1 MGKLLI
7 NIRSSYTKMSKTEK
21 KIADYLLQ
29 NSHHAPLTITELSE
43 KTGSSEATIVRFA
56 KRIGCDGYQELKI
69 LLAQEDNHVVNRSI
83 EDGDQPQQIY
93 RKLSDDVYSTLLKAH
108 KNNGDS
114 AFDEACTLIQ
124 KAKYILIF
132 GVGNSYA
139 VAFDMN
145 HKLLRLGLKSSA
157 VGDSYLML
165 IDATASDKSALV
177 VGISHSGCTRDVVDA
192 CTIAKKNGSKVIAL
206 TSDGK
211 SPLAKVADLIL
222 LSESD
227 ELSYRLLGLTS
238 RYAQLAIID
247 TIYTTIAMRNRK
259 MQENVEKIES
269 IVLEHRYNK
278 KKRN

>member
-83 EDGDQPQQIY
+83 EDGDQPQEIY
-93 RKLSDDVYSTLLKAH
+93 RKLSDDVYSTLLRAR
-108 KNNGDS
+108 KNNDDS
-114 AFDEACTLIQ
+114 VFDEACTLIL
-124 KAKYILIF
+124 KTKYLLIF
-132 GVGNSYA
+132 GIGNSYA

-157 VGDSYLML
+157 VGDSHLML
-165 IDATASDKSALV
+165 IDATASDKSTLV

-192 CTIAKKNGSKVIAL
+192 CAIAKKNGSKVIAL
-206 TSDGK
+206 TSDAK

-247 TIYTTIAMRNRK
+247 TIYTMIAMRNRK
-259 MQENVEKIES
+259 TQENVEKIES
-269 IVLEHRYNK
+269 IVLAHRYYK
-278 KKRN
+278 KKKN